1 MSTSFDPISVA
12 IQGELGSNSALA
24 AEQFFATEVTI
35 VPCAAFTNLFEA
47 VATGRALYGMAPVEN
62 SLAGSIHDVW
72 HLLA

>member
-35 VPCAAFTNLFEA
+35 VPCAAFLFNRA
-47 VATGRALYGMAPVEN
+47 MRCSNFATQSGQ
-62 SLAGSIHDVW
+62 S
-72 HLLA
+72 